1 MERSLVSFIP
11 GGIKKITKCVISP
24 LIGSPSKKRHLETE
38 EEGSSGDVNE
48 MDVQEAGEEQEEG
61 EEQERKEDQEMDI
74 GQDSS
79 HDKHHPKICQG

>member
-1 MERSLVSFIP
+1 M
-11 GGIKKITKCVISP
+11 
-24 LIGSPSKKRHLETE
+24 
-38 EEGSSGDVNE
+38 NE